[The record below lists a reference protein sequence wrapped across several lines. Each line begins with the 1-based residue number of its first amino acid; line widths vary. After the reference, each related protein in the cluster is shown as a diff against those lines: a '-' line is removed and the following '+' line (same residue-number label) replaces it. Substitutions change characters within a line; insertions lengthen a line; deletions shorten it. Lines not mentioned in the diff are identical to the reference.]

1 MQGTWV
7 PSLVQENSTCHGAT
21 KSQGWNYWSPRAIEP
36 VLHKKRSHRNEKP
49 KHCNWRVVPAR
60 HNQRKPE
67 CSNKEPVQR
76 KKKRLK
82 TIQMVLAIPQIASEQ
97 YLLLQKRVGVQ
108 PAMWGG
114 QFRHMLRF
122 LENVQSLSVLTLSF
136 GGCHWYSSRVA
147 KHLCQKDPK
156 QAEDGEAGGTGQR
169 SYPWHSGLCM
179 HCHHYFSF
187 NTDWLPFCLANSC

>member
-1 MQGTWV
+1 MQGTRV

-21 KSQGWNYWSPRAIEP
+21 KSQGCNYWSPHAIEP

-67 CSNKEPVQR
+67 CSNKDPVQR

-82 TIQMVLAIPQIASEQ
+82 KIQMVLAIPQIASEQ

-108 PAMWGG
+108 LAMWGG

-147 KHLCQKDPK
+147 KHLCQNDPK
-156 QAEDGEAGGTGQR
+156 QAEDGEPGGTGQR
-169 SYPWHSGLCM
+169 SYPWHSGLHM
-179 HCHHYFSF
+179 HGHHYSSF
-187 NTDWLPFCLANSC
+187 NTDWLPLCLANSC